1 MGLEFIGVK
10 LLNNKM
16 NIMNNFFDWTYKNLT
31 LNKSIRLLKKL
42 TIPKL
47 IWSDDNH
54 LKVNNV
60 NFYLSIDTTELRAG
74 VSSLDRFLLGK
85 TC

>member
-16 NIMNNFFDWTYKNLT
+16 KIMNNFFDWAYKNLT
-31 LNKSIRLLKKL
+31 LNKSIGLSRKS

-54 LKVNNV
+54 LKINDVNSDCKK
-60 NFYLSIDTTELRAG
+60 YLQPEC
-74 VSSLDRFLLGK
+74 RFV
-85 TC
+85 